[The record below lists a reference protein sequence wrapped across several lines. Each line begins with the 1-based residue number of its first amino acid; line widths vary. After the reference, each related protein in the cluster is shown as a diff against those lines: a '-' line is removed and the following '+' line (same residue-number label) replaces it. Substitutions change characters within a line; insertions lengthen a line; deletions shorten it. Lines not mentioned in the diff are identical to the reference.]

1 MNKRKKLQKQE
12 YIHIAQVRDLQGYSD
27 GGGLIRATEPAFGFE
42 KRRAGIS
49 GAVMSLDGKRCLSE
63 TLVSGGSQDVFG
75 SQNGETMAMLWRQVT
90 VSIFELHTK

>member
-12 YIHIAQVRDLQGYSD
+12 YIHIAQVRDLLGYSD

-49 GAVMSLDGKRCLSE
+49 GAVMNFDDDRKMFESLISCG
-63 TLVSGGSQDVFG
+63 VMDVFDFPG
-75 SQNGETMAMLWRQVT
+75 GESKAMLWRLVT
-90 VSIFELHTK
+90 VFIY